1 MPHDRPIDDDVK
13 ELIRL
18 VFRFVRNAKSHGA
31 GADDVRG
38 LLGAAN
44 FGPRHLPVLFTLAM
58 NGPDSVGEVAGRLGL
73 SPATVS
79 QLVNEL
85 ERGGFVDRREDPRD
99 RRRTIVSLSER
110 HRRPIE
116 DHTRRRLEPLRATV
130 EALSPVERAHFI
142 KGWRI
147 LVESLEHAAADPAPG
162 DAAAGAPHAPC
173 GGPAAEPDALAGA
186 VFPAGPGVVDP
197 DVVDPDV
204 VDPGTADPDV
214 AGHGAAVGHSA
225 AGQGQ

>member
-1 MPHDRPIDDDVK
+1 MPQDQPIDDDVK

-31 GADDVRG
+31 GADEVRG

-85 ERGGFVDRREDPRD
+85 ERGGFVDRREDTRD

-116 DHTRRRLEPLRATV
+116 DYTRRRLEPLRVTA

-147 LVESLEHAAADPAPG
+147 LVQSMERAAGGAAH
-162 DAAAGAPHAPC
+162 DATSTGAPHGPC
-173 GGPAAEPDALAGA
+173 GGLAAGPDALTGAAIPADPCTAGPSTAGPSASGPGTPLGQGA
-186 VFPAGPGVVDP
+186 VGQG
-197 DVVDPDV
+197 
-204 VDPGTADPDV
+204 
-214 AGHGAAVGHSA
+214 AVG
-225 AGQGQ
+225 QGGFSPGA

>member
-1 MPHDRPIDDDVK
+1 VR

-31 GADDVRG
+31 ASDDVRG
-38 LLGAAN
+38 LLHGAN
-44 FGPRHLPVLFTLAM
+44 CGPRHLPVLVTLAT

-110 HRRPIE
+110 HRGPIE
-116 DHTRRRLEPLRATV
+116 AYTRRRLEPLRITV
-130 EALSPVERAHFI
+130 ETLSPEERAHFI
-142 KGWRI
+142 KGWRV
-147 LVESLEHAAADPAPG
+147 LVEAQERTEG
-162 DAAAGAPHAPC
+162 AAGAGLDAPC
-173 GGPAAEPDALAGA
+173 EHIHR
-186 VFPAGPGVVDP
+186 
-197 DVVDPDV
+197 
-204 VDPGTADPDV
+204 
-214 AGHGAAVGHSA
+214 AGHSVGVDKPFHDSAPVSPGA
-225 AGQGQ
+225 